1 MKKRLSPVIK
11 HLLVSC
17 MGISFWVSI
26 THASVL
32 FFGEYAYPKK
42 EDFKN

>member
-17 MGISFWVSI
+17 MGISFWFEI
-26 THASVL
+26 THASIL

-42 EDFKN
+42 EDFEN